1 METDTENRMAGQT
14 DNRIVMYTTAWCG
27 DCWRAKQVMQSM
39 QVRYAEI
46 DITHDEDAAATVI
59 RLNNGHRSVPTIL
72 FPDGSILTE
81 PPTATLMQ
89 KLESLRQAQLL

>member
-1 METDTENRMAGQT
+1 MDGQMSV
-14 DNRIVMYTTAWCG
+14 DGQANDRIVMYTTAWCG

-46 DITHDEDAAATVI
+46 DITQDEDAAETVL
-59 RLNNGHRSVPTIL
+59 RLNNGRRSVPTII

-81 PPTATLMQ
+81 PPTVALMQ
-89 KLESLRQAQLL
+89 KLESLRQARLV